1 MMNYEELLSL
11 AKKYNNKAI
20 DMYYDINNYSY
31 MPLLFMY
38 GYRENLIKL
47 GTDID
52 ANDPK
57 TLVCLSAE
65 DILENEAF
73 GKFIAYKIY
82 AAILTTG
89 ISDENLETIKTHFIE
104 KSPILWNVHLDKE
117 ELDKIT
123 KDDSVFLPFEDKFDC
138 IYSNKANN
146 VGYYLDVPDDSPL
159 LEIKR
164 IFDQDSRKD
173 FESSLLMF
181 WQFSLLEEY
190 TDKKPTEEEIR
201 KHNDDWNYDNISYE
215 VHEKNEWLE
224 IFDEIVDNV
233 LLKRDRQCINMLVEL
248 SLLTEHLLDYNG
260 GSLYNPFA
268 DAASVAVHAKH
279 YSYNDCYFGDAPD
292 EETWALGKLRMLV
305 HDREGNNFNVFD
317 SFQWREGECERIIAN
332 IPYGTKVPDTGEP
345 TENFVIRKG
354 IEDLTDDG
362 KMVVIVPADFLSREN
377 SYNLR
382 KRIIDYNILDA
393 VIALPRDIY
402 KDINQT
408 PVLLLIS
415 MNRKTDL
422 VKFINASSLSKEQL
436 YCTGRYLFDQ
446 DEYIEDD
453 DKISAITVCYYSPYE
468 DISYNY
474 FDTVKVIGNHFDD
487 WKRKVTN
494 ALICYVDYNLDY
506 THYLDASHVEN
517 AKEIGLRDLSQP
529 IEIHANDSGS
539 GIVYDTAFLRNPSL
553 LDVSSTDLLVD
564 EYDESFIKLNE
575 NAVVLSLSGD
585 LSPKYFDTRNGSVY
599 INPHSYCALKV
610 NEARIDVHYLINE
623 LGKEYV
629 KKHLMQI
636 ANRESRS
643 LEDILSLCINI
654 PEADDLTKSLSLQRQ
669 AYETEIMSKM
679 NSMQMELVR
688 LKDVQFN
695 EYVKGLR
702 QRKHRIQQIMNEL
715 CPAFSSLNRYRENHH
730 GVLNDGDIIAKRTN
744 QDVNDYF
751 GLIENSLQKVENL
764 ITKLVDKEKWDVPE
778 KMNLKEFILE
788 YQKRCSSSKFKI
800 KLYDNVDENYT
811 LTVMMHPEDLSTVF
825 ENITANA
832 VKWGFTDES
841 RSDYAIKIMLA
852 LNEANDHEIVISI
865 SNNGTPIHPSM
876 DRKHIFDWGYGS
888 HTGYGTWQ
896 VKHIV
901 EHYGG
906 KVVLREHTKL
916 QDDFQTEFLINLP
929 LISE

>member
-11 AKKYNNKAI
+11 AKKYNDKPN
-20 DMYYDINNYSY
+20 DMYEDINNYSY
-31 MPLLFMY
+31 LPLLFMY

-73 GKFIAYKIY
+73 GKFIVCRYNAMLKSI
-82 AAILTTG
+82 
-89 ISDENLETIKTHFIE
+89 THSQANTFV
-104 KSPILWNVHLDKE
+104 KNKFCGALVKQWNIHLSKE

-123 KDDSVFLPFEDKFDC
+123 RDDFVVLPIDDNFDC
-138 IYSNKANN
+138 IYSNKAKN
-146 VGYYLDVPDDSPL
+146 VGYYLDVPDDSSL

-173 FESSLLMF
+173 FESSLMMF
-181 WQFSLLEEY
+181 WQFCGLEEFC
-190 TDKKPTEEEIR
+190 KKLTEKDLQYR
-201 KHNDDWNYDNISYE
+201 DFD
-215 VHEKNEWLE
+215 EKERDEYVQNEQNEWLE
-224 IFDEIVDNV
+224 YFDYMLDKILD
-233 LLKRDRQCINMLVEL
+233 KRDKYIVNMPVEL
-248 SLLTEHLLDYNG
+248 SLLTEHLLDFKG
-260 GSLYNPFA
+260 GSRSIYNPFA
-268 DAASVAVHAKH
+268 DAASVAVHAKR
-279 YSYNDCYFGDAPD
+279 YSYNDCYYGDAPD

-305 HDREGNNFNVFD
+305 HNRDGKNFNVFD

-332 IPYGTKVPDTGEP
+332 IPYGTKVPSTGEP

-362 KMVVIVPADFLSREN
+362 KMVVIVPADFLSRED
-377 SYNLR
+377 SYMLR
-382 KRIIDYNILDA
+382 KRIVDDNILDA
-393 VIALPRDIY
+393 IVALPHDIY
-402 KDINQT
+402 RGINQT
-408 PVLLLIS
+408 PVLLLICK
-415 MNRKTDL
+415 NRKTDL
-422 VKFINASSLSKEQL
+422 VEFINASSLSKEQL

-446 DEYIEDD
+446 DDYIDDD
-453 DKISAITVCYYSPYE
+453 DKISAITDRYYSPYE
-468 DISYNY
+468 DIAYNY
-474 FDTVKVIGNHFDD
+474 YDTVKVIGSHFDD

-506 THYLDASHVEN
+506 THYLGSSHVEN
-517 AKEIGLRDLSQP
+517 AKKIRLRDLSEA

-539 GIVYDTAFLRNPSL
+539 GIVYETASLRNPSL

-564 EYDESFIKLNE
+564 EYDERFIKLNE
-575 NAVVLSLSGD
+575 NAIVLSLSSD

-599 INPHSYCALKV
+599 INPQSYCALKV

-623 LGKEYV
+623 LGKEYI

-636 ANRESRS
+636 ANGVSRS
-643 LEDILSLCINI
+643 VEDILSLGIDI

>member
-164 IFDQDSRKD
+164 IFDQDSRND

-408 PVLLLIS
+408 PVLLLICK
-415 MNRKTDL
+415 NRKTDL
-422 VKFINASSLSKEQL
+422 VEFINASSLSKEQL

-446 DEYIEDD
+446 DDYIDDD

-599 INPHSYCALKV
+599 INPQSYCALKV

-623 LGKEYV
+623 LGKEYI

>member
-164 IFDQDSRKD
+164 IFDQDSRND

>member
-164 IFDQDSRKD
+164 IFDQDSRND

-669 AYETEIMSKM
+669 AYEAEIMSRM

-715 CPAFSSLNRYRENHH
+715 CPAFSSLNRYRKNHH
-730 GVLNDGDIIAKRTN
+730 GILNDSDVIAKRTN

>member
-164 IFDQDSRKD
+164 IFDQDSRND

-865 SNNGTPIHPSM
+865 SNNGTPIHTSM
-876 DRKHIFDWGYGS
+876 NRKHIFDWGYGS